1 MTDLDLQ
8 EKRPHKPPGDP
19 DSSGDDRGKG
29 RRGRHSAPITINKWA
44 QPLPKLDLP
53 ARVHLQKASKI
64 KQCWELW
71 SVNVALAMSTWNDI
85 AVTYWHQVYTQS
97 EDSYQQWR
105 RSGMADRFAYEKRY
119 LYGRKAPVPA
129 TCDAVEALL
138 RHELLAHIPEWLAKK
153 AGVLGCTSSSAI
165 LLCWKEIFP
174 NEDAT
179 RFDLVDEL
187 YALPAKM
194 PTSMFQFA
202 AWLEDWM
209 TKLVV
214 ADEVS
219 AHIEPRRAMAVLMN
233 VGKPL
238 QTADNIFMTEWVA
251 IFRESGLRDDVTVKN
266 LQDACLKLVVLARAR
281 ARELQVDQQVER
293 AQQPLSAKTA
303 IPTTKPKP
311 KSAPASDKPV
321 CRFFLKPDGCKN
333 GDNCQYAHPRT
344 NGKCLECGSES
355 HNLQACTRSRRQQS
369 SRSESVKPASKK
381 PYAKPKGKAA
391 DNQGSQEKKKSK
403 GKSKG
408 KGSQTKPT
416 TKSGDVDF
424 DEDAQA
430 DPEDQED
437 DQAHDEPQED
447 DPEACLIAAATSSSE
462 SEVETDGMCDWSASE
477 CKDYT
482 VSIAT
487 VACAASEST
496 KIQRDTWEWRGPCC
510 LVRVHRQ
517 LRRCLFTPTWKED
530 IWQGRTVQPQR
541 ITHVKP
547 QDRSFLT
554 PVIEHVKSVE
564 YLKSGRYLIR
574 GQEKHTSE

>member
-1 MTDLDLQ
+1 
-8 EKRPHKPPGDP
+8 
-19 DSSGDDRGKG
+19 
-29 RRGRHSAPITINKWA
+29 
-44 QPLPKLDLP
+44 
-53 ARVHLQKASKI
+53 
-64 KQCWELW
+64 
-71 SVNVALAMSTWNDI
+71 MSTWNDI

-97 EDSYQQWR
+97 EDNYQQWR

-129 TCDAVEALL
+129 TCDAVKALL

-153 AGVLGCTSSSAI
+153 AGVLGCTSSHTI
-165 LLCWKEIFP
+165 LFMCWKEIFP

-187 YALPAKM
+187 YTLPAKM
-194 PTSMFQFA
+194 PTSMFQLA
-202 AWLEDWM
+202 AWLEDWI

-251 IFRESGLRDDVTVKN
+251 IFRESGLRDDVTVAN

-344 NGKCLECGSES
+344 NGKCLRCGSES
-355 HNLQACTRSRRQQS
+355 HNLQACTRPRATVFSIRER
-369 SRSESVKPASKK
+369 EAS
-381 PYAKPKGKAA
+381 
-391 DNQGSQEKKKSK
+391 
-403 GKSKG
+403 
-408 KGSQTKPT
+408 
-416 TKSGDVDF
+416 F
-424 DEDAQA
+424 
-430 DPEDQED
+430 QED
-437 DQAHDEPQED
+437 ICQ
-447 DPEACLIAAATSSSE
+447 T
-462 SEVETDGMCDWSASE
+462 
-477 CKDYT
+477 
-482 VSIAT
+482 
-487 VACAASEST
+487 
-496 KIQRDTWEWRGPCC
+496 
-510 LVRVHRQ
+510 
-517 LRRCLFTPTWKED
+517 
-530 IWQGRTVQPQR
+530 
-541 ITHVKP
+541 
-547 QDRSFLT
+547 
-554 PVIEHVKSVE
+554 
-564 YLKSGRYLIR
+564 
-574 GQEKHTSE
+574 